1 MTSHREQEI
10 IENPVKNVET
20 NAVSS
25 TPLTAELTPM
35 SNFQIQDCQKDCTPS
50 IDKTKD
56 QEYSSD
62 LSHSHGFSDCDY
74 SDNED
79 HNEK

>member
-35 SNFQIQDCQKDCTPS
+35 SNFQIQDC
-50 IDKTKD
+50 
-56 QEYSSD
+56 
-62 LSHSHGFSDCDY
+62 
-74 SDNED
+74 
-79 HNEK
+79 